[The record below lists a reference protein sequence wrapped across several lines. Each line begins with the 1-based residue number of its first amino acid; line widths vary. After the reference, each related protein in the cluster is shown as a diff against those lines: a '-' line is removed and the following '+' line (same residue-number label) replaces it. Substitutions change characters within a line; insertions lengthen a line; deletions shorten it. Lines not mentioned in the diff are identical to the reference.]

1 MNEQITYDGLIR
13 DLKASQSVY
22 SSLGILRLMSK
33 IFCDSG
39 ASITLILV
47 EEFYLKYN
55 TMQTPKMIFEKY
67 INLTEN
73 KNTNFYAVINGQV
86 ILTNSNSPKSFYAK
100 SMEEAVEF
108 CKQNKIF

>member
-1 MNEQITYDGLIR
+1 MNITYSGLIK

-39 ASITLILV
+39 ASTTLILI
-47 EEFYLKYN
+47 EDFYLKYN
-55 TMQTPKMIFEKY
+55 RMQTPKMIFEKCIR
-67 INLTEN
+67 INE
-73 KNTNFYAVINGQV
+73 KESTNFYAVINGQV
-86 ILTNSNSPKSFYAK
+86 TLTNSNSPKSFYAESK
-100 SMEEAVEF
+100 DEAVEF